1 MEPSKSK
8 KSTYI
13 AALLSVFVFQLIGS
27 SLIIAGAL
35 NDKRNVIFIGLGVV
49 LFAVIVGIIL
59 LILLLIFAYKS
70 FLNKNNKE
78 GDK

>member
-1 MEPSKSK
+1 ME
-8 KSTYI
+8 
-13 AALLSVFVFQLIGS
+13 
-27 SLIIAGAL
+27 
-35 NDKRNVIFIGLGVV
+35 RNVIFIGLGVV

>member
-49 LFAVIVGIIL
+49 LFALIVGIIL